1 MRGLSYFSYT
11 SSRIEFSEVKKLN
24 RMILVRTVVEL
35 VKHKDYHVNQ
45 YSHLVGA
52 FDKALQ
58 RVCNAGSF
66 CELHEI
72 VALTNVLQCQIQS
85 VYPYLDYRAEMKI
98 MNAVYKPLSQSA
110 CTERLIIFWTNTQ
123 DEFLVRNRPGCRGV
137 WSPNHFVPLISPNR
151 LSRLNPTDEVTVIPQ
166 VVNIYI

>member
-1 MRGLSYFSYT
+1 M
-11 SSRIEFSEVKKLN
+11 LN
-24 RMILVRTVVEL
+24 RLILVRTVIEL

-45 YSHLVGA
+45 YSHLVGP

-58 RVCNAGSF
+58 RVCNAGNF

-72 VALTNVLQCQIQS
+72 VALTNVLQCEIQS

-98 MNAVYKPLSQSA
+98 MNAVYKPLFQSIS
-110 CTERLIIFWTNTQ
+110 TERLIIFWTNTQ
-123 DEFLVRNRPGCRGV
+123 DELLVRNRPSCRGV
-137 WSPNHFVPLISPNR
+137 WSPNHFVPLISSNR
-151 LSRLNPTDEVTVIPQ
+151 LNRINATGEIMVTPQ